1 LFNALFIYLTSL
13 HAMLQKPVPMPANES
28 ERLEKLAE
36 FDIDYSDQ
44 GNNFKDLVYL
54 AAKIAG
60 TELSL
65 VNLIDS
71 FTQWTISSHGIATGQ
86 TPRTESICQHT
97 IASSDYF
104 EVKDLSKDERFK
116 DKFYVNGPLNLQY
129 YLGIPLAT
137 SEGVNIG
144 ALCVLDQNIKALSDE
159 KIELLKIVAD
169 EVMNRLKSIKL
180 VNELTYKLSNIQDVQ
195 KKVVHDIRNPIAGI
209 IGLSDFISG
218 LGNEVDIDEMLEFMK
233 MIQKSGRSVLE
244 MTDEILLE
252 QKQEVLRDHEFNL
265 IIFKEKL
272 ERLYLPQA
280 QLKNINFEIAIN
292 QRTKF
297 SPFTKDK
304 LLQISGKL
312 ISNAI
317 RFTPKG
323 GTVTVS
329 LDLIQEA
336 MFNILK
342 IRVTDATIDT
352 DEKTI
357 TNIMLRKRLTLIN
370 TTGEKGYG
378 EELPLIKQM
387 VDSLQ
392 GKLTVKSSPGAGA
405 TFEVVIQQS
414 YR

>member
-1 LFNALFIYLTSL
+1 
-13 HAMLQKPVPMPANES
+13 MLQKPLPMPANEA

-44 GNNFKDLVYL
+44 GNNFKDLTYL

-60 TELSL
+60 TEISL

-86 TPRTESICQHT
+86 IARAETVCQHT
-97 IASSDYF
+97 IASSGYF
-104 EVKDLSKDERFK
+104 EVQDLSKDDRFK
-116 DKFYVNGPLNLQY
+116 DKYYVNGPLNLHY
-129 YLGIPLAT
+129 YLGIPLST
-137 SEGVNIG
+137 SDGVNIG
-144 ALCVLDQNIKALSDE
+144 ALCVLDQNIKELSDE

-169 EVMNRLKSIKL
+169 EVVTRLKSIKL
-180 VNELTYKLSNIQDVQ
+180 INELSYKLSNIQDVQ
-195 KKVVHDIRNPIAGI
+195 KKVVHDIRNPVAGI
-209 IGLSDFISG
+209 VGLSDFISG
-218 LGNEVDIDEMLEFMK
+218 QGDDLQIDEVLEFMK
-233 MIQKSGRSVLE
+233 MIQKSGRTVLE
-244 MTDEILLE
+244 LTDEILLE

-272 ERLYLPQA
+272 ERLYLHQA
-280 QLKNINFEIAIN
+280 ELKAVNFKISINE
-292 QRTKF
+292 RTKF
-297 SPFTKDK
+297 SPFAKDK

-317 RFTPKG
+317 RFTPRG
-323 GTVTVS
+323 GTVLVN

-342 IRVTDATIDT
+342 IRVTDSAIDI

-357 TNIMLRKRLTLIN
+357 NNIMFRKRLTLIN

-387 VDSLQ
+387 VESLH
-392 GKLTVKSSPGAGA
+392 GKLLVKSSPAAGA
-405 TFEVVIQQS
+405 TFEVVVQQS